1 MKKFF
6 SLILTLIMI
15 AGLSNTALASNL
27 SMDAENDDHIKSV
40 EFIYDVV
47 NSTAWQT
54 MERPDRIAACQIPSE
69 QLDNLSTPELV
80 QAVLAFPFFVDIY
93 AFDSIDTGYACLL
106 SECRALQ
113 TLVTRP
119 DRADAI
125 LSIYESSNVVT
136 NINSDYEA
144 EQFSHLWNLEMLI
157 LQDDFIDIMTE
168 NQKDALV
175 GIAESKYLI
184 KQENSKMSNS
194 VELSAYKYAQ
204 SNQIIK
210 PELILKENH
219 QFDFFYAV
227 ESSYK
232 AGGAYEIENKKLYLK
247 TSDGK
252 YVFVFSIKSKTLLFV
267 LDESILPPGFINV
280 EDEAIFIPINES
292 HKKADNPKV
301 LYGYPLFCAP
311 G

>member
-27 SMDAENDDHIKSV
+27 IMDAENDDHIKSV

-184 KQENSKMSNS
+184 KQENSNMYS
-194 VELSAYKYAQ
+194 VTS
-204 SNQIIK
+204 ST
-210 PELILKENH
+210 
-219 QFDFFYAV
+219 FFERAL
-227 ESSYK
+227 E
-232 AGGAYEIENKKLYLK
+232 
-247 TSDGK
+247 
-252 YVFVFSIKSKTLLFV
+252 
-267 LDESILPPGFINV
+267 
-280 EDEAIFIPINES
+280 NES
-292 HKKADNPKV
+292 LDLRTIADTVYTPNGSAVTVYKWTSSDVGFTTAEINSPDLSMLKMRRY
-301 LYGYPLFCAP
+301 LSP
-311 G
+311 